1 MTAFVVEDDVDD
13 VVVSRLVD
21 GVPVAGA
28 TPLERACAAV
38 ALRRRGRSL
47 NEIARQVGTSQRQV
61 SRWVARARDGVPL
74 CPAPG
79 CRPAD
84 RCAAAP

>member
-1 MTAFVVEDDVDD
+1 MTAFVVEEDVDD
-13 VVVSRLVD
+13 VVVARLVD
-21 GVPVAGA
+21 GVPVVGA
-28 TPLERACAAV
+28 TPLERAYATL
-38 ALRRRGRSL
+38 ALRRCGRSL

-79 CRPAD
+79 RRPAD
-84 RCAAAP
+84 RCATP